1 MVDPEKTNNLR
12 RRLDAIKPVSNQEV
26 EPEEVNH
33 EVAQKAKSGWVTLGV
48 LIGKNTAFWGAQHL
62 ILTKAHIQPFLWWE
76 SIFVF
81 AGITAVISQF
91 KK

>member
-12 RRLDAIKPVSNQEV
+12 RRLDAIKPVSNDDVNHDEA
-26 EPEEVNH
+26 NH
-33 EVAQKAKSGWVTLGV
+33 EVAQKAKRGWTTLGV
-48 LIGKNTAFWGAQHL
+48 LIGKNTAFWGAQYL
-62 ILTKAHIQPFLWWE
+62 ILAKAHIQPFLWWE

>member
-12 RRLDAIKPVSNQEV
+12 RRLDAIKPVSNE
-26 EPEEVNH
+26 EAIHEEVNH
-33 EVAQKAKSGWVTLGV
+33 EVSQKAKSGWTTLGV
-48 LIGKNTAFWGAQHL
+48 IIGKNAAFWGAQHL
-62 ILTKAHIQPFLWWE
+62 ILSKAHIQPFLWWE

>member
-12 RRLDAIKPVSNQEV
+12 RRLDAIKPVSN
-26 EPEEVNH
+26 EETIHEEDNH
-33 EVAQKAKSGWVTLGV
+33 EVAQKAKTGWITLGV
-48 LIGKNTAFWGAQHL
+48 IIWKNAAFWGAQYL
-62 ILTKAHIQPFLWWE
+62 ILNKAHIQPFLWWE